1 MAYVQKTQVEPQS
14 VEAFLDGVT
23 PPDRQAEA
31 RRLVQIFA
39 EVTGYAPR
47 LYTGAIVGFGHY
59 AYTYDSGHSGTSC
72 ATGFSPR
79 KAELSIYILPGYDQ
93 MTDLRDRLGQHRVGK
108 ACLYLKRLSDA
119 DEGVLRQIIAA
130 GLADLKTR
138 WTVTPT

>member
-1 MAYVQKTQVEPQS
+1 MARTQKTQVEPQS
-14 VEAFLDGVT
+14 VEGFLDTVT

-31 RRLVQIFA
+31 LHLVQIFR
-39 EVTGYAPR
+39 EVTGYEPQ
-47 LYTGAIVGFGHY
+47 LHTGGIVGFGSY

-79 KAELSIYILPGYDQ
+79 KAELSIYVLSGYS
-93 MTDLRDRLGQHRVGK
+93 DLGPQLQRLGKYRLGK

-119 DEGVLRQIIAA
+119 DEAVLREVIAL